1 MLFISPDF
9 HNTKAAPIQK
19 ALGPA
24 PLFKTRTSKVI
35 HPPAAS
41 PPPPPPPATPSC
53 ELQGGKKEKEKK
65 WEGVKKARSKASARG
80 APQPSDPSPGGAGP
94 PCNAQLLVFFLSATS
109 HQARTR
115 GRPQTPA
122 SANGTAAALPAS
134 RTWLRPPHVPA
145 GHRDAGGDA
154 ESEDS

>member
-1 MLFISPDF
+1 MLFISLDF

-19 ALGPA
+19 ALGSA

-41 PPPPPPPATPSC
+41 PPATPSC
-53 ELQGGKKEKEKK
+53 ELQGGKKGKK
-65 WEGVKKARSKASARG
+65 GGGGGVKKARSNASARG
-80 APQPSDPSPGGAGP
+80 APQPSDPSLEGAGP
-94 PCNAQLLVFFLSATS
+94 PCNAQLLVFSPSATG
-109 HQARTR
+109 HHARTG

-122 SANGTAAALPAS
+122 SANGTATALPGS

-154 ESEDS
+154 ESEEF